1 MLWPES
7 AWIEIHL
14 PLSRSQFV
22 IGCVYRPPSSEVE
35 PFARA
40 MEMTMG
46 NLTDSNALV
55 IGDFNAKCP
64 SWLPSDKYNA
74 AGRVLE
80 PLFLQ
85 MGLHQC
91 VESPTHFQPDGSLG
105 SLLDLVLTTTPNLIS
120 KLSTLPPLGS
130 SDHLCVTCHLN
141 VNPSRSIRSLPKRIW
156 NYEKADV
163 RELNNAL
170 ANADWN
176 IVDNSDIDS
185 ALSAWNE
192 TFLSIVSKFVPS
204 KIIRTIKKKNPFVN
218 KDIETAIK
226 EKHSALRRLKK
237 NPSVENREAFR
248 QKRNLVTHLLRKS
261 ERALATTLRR
271 TAMLGTDSSTSHSFW
286 KHMKDIQGKSQRTII
301 PTLVDPVD
309 GSPRETAHEKA
320 SLLNAFFCQQTVLP
334 GEKNAFPDTS
344 SLISNRY
351 KFDSLNCTPC
361 EVHDI
366 IAKLKPGKAPGLDYI
381 PPRLSR
387 LCAPGISASVA
398 ELFNLSFRTATFP
411 SLWKKA
417 LVVPIHKKGNLK
429 DPGNYRPIALLPI
442 LSKVLERIVDNK
454 LSHFLSPWLSTNQSG
469 FKRKDGTVPQL
480 MRLTQT
486 LSDAVD
492 EQKYVGAV
500 FFDLKKAFDRVWHKG
515 LLAKIR
521 FAGVTGGA
529 HEWLASYLSERHQ
542 VTLVDGQLSSTSKL
556 HAGVPQGAILS
567 PLLFCVYMNDMP
579 CRDSTNL
586 FADDTS
592 SYVIES
598 NVAKLEE
605 KLQLRTHN
613 ICIWFSKWL
622 LSVNT
627 EKSAIMVFRSRR
639 MLPVCVQVF
648 INKNIIP
655 QVSSHRHLGLILH
668 ECLSWDCH
676 IDHVVLKASAKL
688 GFLRRLANRLDPLVI
703 RDLYMFCILPAAEY
717 ASEVWSGLSTTD
729 AIRLE
734 KLNRRAARLI
744 LKVPSS
750 SQISQDHDI
759 LLARAGLQLISIR
772 RKLRQAMFC
781 FKYFKGF
788 HPEHLKLAIDNW
800 LPAPRRHTMEHRSST
815 LRLPRPQ
822 KNILKNSPF
831 YCAFSTWNSLP
842 EHIRLSP
849 TSASIKHY
857 FLS

>member
-1 MLWPES
+1 MGWIKDLLW
-7 AWIEIHL
+7 
-14 PLSRSQFV
+14 
-22 IGCVYRPPSSEVE
+22 
-35 PFARA
+35 
-40 MEMTMG
+40 
-46 NLTDSNALV
+46 
-55 IGDFNAKCP
+55 
-64 SWLPSDKYNA
+64 
-74 AGRVLE
+74 
-80 PLFLQ
+80 
-85 MGLHQC
+85 
-91 VESPTHFQPDGSLG
+91 
-105 SLLDLVLTTTPNLIS
+105 
-120 KLSTLPPLGS
+120 
-130 SDHLCVTCHLN
+130 
-141 VNPSRSIRSLPKRIW
+141 
-156 NYEKADV
+156 
-163 RELNNAL
+163 
-170 ANADWN
+170 
-176 IVDNSDIDS
+176 
-185 ALSAWNE
+185 
-192 TFLSIVSKFVPS
+192 
-204 KIIRTIKKKNPFVN
+204 
-218 KDIETAIK
+218 
-226 EKHSALRRLKK
+226 
-237 NPSVENREAFR
+237 
-248 QKRNLVTHLLRKS
+248 
-261 ERALATTLRR
+261 
-271 TAMLGTDSSTSHSFW
+271 
-286 KHMKDIQGKSQRTII
+286 
-301 PTLVDPVD
+301 
-309 GSPRETAHEKA
+309 
-320 SLLNAFFCQQTVLP
+320 
-334 GEKNAFPDTS
+334 
-344 SLISNRY
+344 
-351 KFDSLNCTPC
+351 
-361 EVHDI
+361 
-366 IAKLKPGKAPGLDYI
+366 
-381 PPRLSR
+381 
-387 LCAPGISASVA
+387 
-398 ELFNLSFRTATFP
+398 
-411 SLWKKA
+411 
-417 LVVPIHKKGNLK
+417 
-429 DPGNYRPIALLPI
+429 
-442 LSKVLERIVDNK
+442 
-454 LSHFLSPWLSTNQSG
+454 
-469 FKRKDGTVPQL
+469 
-480 MRLTQT
+480 
-486 LSDAVD
+486 
-492 EQKYVGAV
+492 
-500 FFDLKKAFDRVWHKG
+500 
-515 LLAKIR
+515 
-521 FAGVTGGA
+521 
-529 HEWLASYLSERHQ
+529 HQ
-542 VTLVDGQLSSTSKL
+542 VTLVDGQLSSTNKL

-567 PLLFCVYMNDMP
+567 PLLFSVFMNDMP

-598 NVAKLEE
+598 NAAKLEE
-605 KLQLRTHN
+605 KLQLRMHN
-613 ICIWFSKWL
+613 ICTWFSKWL

-648 INKNIIP
+648 IDKNIIP